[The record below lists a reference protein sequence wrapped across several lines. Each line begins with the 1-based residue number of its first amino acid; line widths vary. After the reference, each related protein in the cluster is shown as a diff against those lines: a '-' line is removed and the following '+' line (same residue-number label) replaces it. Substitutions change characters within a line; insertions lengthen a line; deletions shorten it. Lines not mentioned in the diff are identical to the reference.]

1 MRRFGK
7 NEQQMKVANT
17 SDHVHLN
24 FTEEARK
31 AFSFLHN
38 IGFIEVEALPTLV
51 RYRKD
56 GVEVDVYHGRQSYEI
71 GCDVTS
77 FGTRYAIS
85 EIIRAND
92 HDTGKHFRY
101 PAATTAEEVVC
112 GLEELR
118 ELIQRYGR
126 ASLDSDPQFLSTLER
141 QRKMWSREYALDV
154 LARQL
159 KPEANEAFRKKD
171 YLKAAETYSQIR
183 ERLSPTEVKKLNV
196 SIKRSKN

>member
-1 MRRFGK
+1 
-7 NEQQMKVANT
+7 MKEMKMENT
-17 SDHVHLN
+17 SNRAHLN

-31 AFSFLHN
+31 SFSFLLN

-56 GVEVDVYHGRQSYEI
+56 SVEVDVYHGRQSYEI

-92 HDTGKHFRY
+92 PETGKHFRY

-112 GLEELR
+112 GLEELS
-118 ELIQRYGR
+118 ELIQRYCR
-126 ASLDSDPQFLSTLER
+126 ASLDSDSQFFSTLDR
-141 QRKMWSREYALDV
+141 QRKLRSREYALDV

-159 KPEANEAFRKKD
+159 RPEADEAFRKMD
-171 YLKAAETYSQIR
+171 YSKAAETYSRIR
-183 ERLSPTEVKKLNV
+183 ERLSPAEVKKLNV